1 MVARPHSFL
10 RLQAPSVERNA
21 RHPGRCDCK
30 GTQVYDLLNEG
41 KQCDVLED
49 AKADIAIR
57 GLLEEA
63 TTTTS
68 EVRSQQASRAPSAS
82 RTYGR
87 LGATEDKL
95 TACAHS

>member
-1 MVARPHSFL
+1 MLARPRSLL
-10 RLQAPSVERNA
+10 RLQAPSVNRNA
-21 RHPGRCDCK
+21 CPGRGDYK